1 MFKSSAN
8 QSQLLGRS
16 GNHSTRPSARGEN
29 LLNWD
34 LGIEESMTPQQKL
47 DAAIAAYK
55 RQTEIRKRMKERI
68 GRNGFSKEE
77 YDDFGRKLAEM
88 TIEISKLRKEAGKT
102 KKGDADLGA
111 YIILL
116 TKRRLLKSEWERL
129 VDEARTLRDEDPTII
144 HEHDLPHRR
153 DWWGGN
159 GKWTDNC

>member
-29 LLNWD
+29 LLNWE

-47 DAAIAAYK
+47 DAAVAAYK
-55 RQTEIRKRMKERI
+55 RQTDIRKKMKERV

-88 TIEISKLRKEAGKT
+88 ALEISKLRKEAGVQKH
-102 KKGDADLGA
+102 ADLGQ

-116 TKRRLLKSEWERL
+116 MRRKMTKTEWTLLVQDAADLQKN
-129 VDEARTLRDEDPTII
+129 DPDII
-144 HEHDLPHRR
+144 HEYDHPKRR
-153 DWWGGN
+153 NWWEGR
-159 GKWTDNC
+159 GKWISKP